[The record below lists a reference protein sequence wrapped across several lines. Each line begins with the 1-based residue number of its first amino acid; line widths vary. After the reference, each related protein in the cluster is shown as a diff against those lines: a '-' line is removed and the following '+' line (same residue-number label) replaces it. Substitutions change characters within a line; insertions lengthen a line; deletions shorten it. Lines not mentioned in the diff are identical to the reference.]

1 MTNLSG
7 GQSLHQHGGLFGP
20 ASAVAWALLDF
31 IKAGRATAHPN
42 HAGVADLES
51 TVSGG
56 LLVEI
61 IREAEKRTGRRLLE
75 EDGSATI
82 GRVNRTDRYCIRFIE
97 F

>member
-7 GQSLHQHGGLFGP
+7 GQSLRQHGGLFGP
-20 ASAVAWALLDF
+20 ASAVAWVLLDF
-31 IKAGRATAHPN
+31 VKAGRATAHPH
-42 HAGVADLES
+42 HAGVTDLES

-56 LLVEI
+56 LLAEI
-61 IREAEKRTGRRLLE
+61 IREAEKRTGRTLLE